1 MAEEQTQAVEQ
12 TQEPVQ
18 QEQPKENVSHETQE
32 ATTTEPSPR
41 PEYIPEKFWNTDK
54 GEVNMEEFGKS
65 YTNLEKYVGGKKE
78 ELRDQI
84 VDELQQEAIAERPEK
99 VEGYELPKL
108 PEGVTEEIVNANPMT
123 EWWKNFCFEN
133 AYDQE
138 VFEEG
143 VNKYVDMYV
152 GNQVDVDAEK
162 EKLGENADAR
172 LDAVNNWASTF
183 FTPEQYEA
191 ISGTLGQSVDGIE
204 ALEKMMNANK
214 QTISNAQNFTQ
225 PERPLTLEDVR
236 SMMKDKRY
244 FDPKERDESY
254 VKKVDDAFARLY
266 RG

>member
-1 MAEEQTQAVEQ
+1 MAEEQTQPVEQ
-12 TQEPVQ
+12 TQEQPVQ
-18 QEQPKENVSHETQE
+18 QENVSNETQE

-41 PEYIPEKFWNTDK
+41 PEYVPEKFWNVDK
-54 GEVNMEEFGKS
+54 GEINMEEFGKS

-78 ELRDQI
+78 ELREQI

-123 EWWKNFCFEN
+123 DWWKNFCYEN

-138 VFEEG
+138 TFEEG
-143 VNKYVDMYV
+143 VNKYVDMYM

-183 FTPEQYEA
+183 FYT
-191 ISGTLGQSVDGIE
+191 
-204 ALEKMMNANK
+204 
-214 QTISNAQNFTQ
+214 
-225 PERPLTLEDVR
+225 
-236 SMMKDKRY
+236 
-244 FDPKERDESY
+244 
-254 VKKVDDAFARLY
+254 
-266 RG
+266 

>member
-1 MAEEQTQAVEQ
+1 MAEEQTQPVEQ
-12 TQEPVQ
+12 TQEQPVQ
-18 QEQPKENVSHETQE
+18 QENVSQETEQ

-41 PEYIPEKFWNTDK
+41 PEYIPEKFWNTEK
-54 GEVNMEEFGKS
+54 NEVNMEEFGKS
-65 YTNLEKYVGGKKE
+65 YTNLEKYVGGKE

-84 VDELQQEAIAERPEK
+84 VDELQQEAIADRPEK
-99 VEGYELPKL
+99 CEGYELPKL
-108 PEGVTEEIVNANPMT
+108 PEGVTEELVNANPMT
-123 EWWKNFCFEN
+123 DWWRNFCYEN

-138 VFEEG
+138 VFEDG
-143 VNKYVDMYV
+143 VNKYVDIYV
-152 GNQVDVDAEK
+152 GNQVDIDAEK

-172 LDAVNNWASTF
+172 LDAVNSWASTF

-204 ALEKMMNANK
+204 ALEKMMNSSK

-225 PERPLTLEDVR
+225 PERPLTIEDVR

>member
-1 MAEEQTQAVEQ
+1 MAEEQTQPVEQ
-12 TQEPVQ
+12 TQEQPVQ
-18 QEQPKENVSHETQE
+18 QENVSQETEQ

-41 PEYIPEKFWNTDK
+41 PDYIPEKFWNTEK
-54 GEVNMEEFGKS
+54 NEVNMEEFGKS
-65 YTNLEKYVGGKKE
+65 YTNLEKYVGGKRE

-84 VDELQQEAIAERPEK
+84 VDELQQEAIADRPES

-108 PEGVTEEIVNANPMT
+108 PEGVTEELVNANPMT
-123 EWWKNFCFEN
+123 DWWRNFCYEN

-138 VFEEG
+138 VFEDG

-152 GNQVDVDAEK
+152 GNQVDIDAEK

-172 LDAVNNWASTF
+172 LNAVNNWASSVF
-183 FTPEQYEA
+183 SPEQYEA
-191 ISGTLGQSVDGIE
+191 ISSTLGQSVDGIE
-204 ALEKMMNANK
+204 ALEKMMNMNK

-225 PERPLTLEDVR
+225 PERPLTIEDVR

-254 VKKVDDAFARLY
+254 VRKVDDAFARLY

>member
-1 MAEEQTQAVEQ
+1 MT
-12 TQEPVQ
+12 VQ
-18 QEQPKENVSHETQE
+18 SNE
-32 ATTTEPSPR
+32 
-41 PEYIPEKFWNTDK
+41 I
-54 GEVNMEEFGKS
+54 G
-65 YTNLEKYVGGKKE
+65 
-78 ELRDQI
+78 DQI

-108 PEGVTEEIVNANPMT
+108 PEGVTEELVNANPMT

-143 VNKYVDMYV
+143 VNKYVDMYL

-172 LDAVNNWASTF
+172 LDAVNNWASSVF
-183 FTPEQYEA
+183 SPEQYEA
-191 ISGTLGQSVDGIE
+191 ISASLGQTVDGIE
-204 ALEKMMNANK
+204 ALEKMMNLNK

-254 VKKVDDAFARLY
+254 VRKVDDAFARLY

>member
-1 MAEEQTQAVEQ
+1 MAEEQTQPVEQ
-12 TQEPVQ
+12 TQEQPVQ
-18 QEQPKENVSHETQE
+18 QENVSQETEQ

-41 PEYIPEKFWNTDK
+41 PEYIPEKFWNTEK
-54 GEVNMEEFGKS
+54 NEVNMEEFGKS
-65 YTNLEKYVGGKKE
+65 YSNLEKYVGGKKE

-84 VDELQQEAIAERPEK
+84 VDELQQEAIAERPEDIQ
-99 VEGYELPKL
+99 GYELPKL
-108 PEGVTEEIVNANPMT
+108 PEGVTEELVNTNPMT
-123 EWWKNFCFEN
+123 DWWRNFCYEN

-138 VFEEG
+138 VFQDG

-152 GNQVDVDAEK
+152 GNQVDIDSEK

-172 LDAVNNWASTF
+172 LNAVNNWASSV

-191 ISGTLGQSVDGIE
+191 ISSTLGQSVDGIE
-204 ALEKMMNANK
+204 ALEKMMNMNK

-225 PERPLTLEDVR
+225 PERPLTIEDVR

-254 VKKVDDAFARLY
+254 VRKVDDAFARLY

>member
-1 MAEEQTQAVEQ
+1 MAEEQTQPVEQ
-12 TQEPVQ
+12 TQEQPVQ
-18 QEQPKENVSHETQE
+18 QENVSHETQE

-41 PEYIPEKFWNTDK
+41 PEYIPEKFWNIDK

-108 PEGVTEEIVNANPMT
+108 PDGVTEELVNANPMT
-123 EWWKNFCFEN
+123 DWWRNFCYEN

-138 VFEEG
+138 VFEDG

-152 GNQVDVDAEK
+152 GNQVDIDAEK

-172 LDAVNNWASTF
+172 LDAVNNWASSVF
-183 FTPEQYEA
+183 SPEQYEA
-191 ISGTLGQSVDGIE
+191 ISSTLGQSVDGIE
-204 ALEKMMNANK
+204 ALEKMMNMNK

-225 PERPLTLEDVR
+225 PERPLTIEDVR

-254 VKKVDDAFARLY
+254 VRKVDDAFARLY

>member
-1 MAEEQTQAVEQ
+1 MAEEQTQPVEQ
-12 TQEPVQ
+12 TQEQPVQ
-18 QEQPKENVSHETQE
+18 QENVSHETQE

-65 YTNLEKYVGGKKE
+65 YTNLEKYVGGKK
-78 ELRDQI
+78 
-84 VDELQQEAIAERPEK
+84 DELQQEAIAERPEK

-108 PEGVTEEIVNANPMT
+108 PEGVTEELVNANPMT
-123 EWWKNFCFEN
+123 DWWRNFCYEN

-138 VFEEG
+138 VFEDG

-152 GNQVDVDAEK
+152 GNQVDIDAEK

-172 LDAVNNWASTF
+172 LDAVNNWASSVF
-183 FTPEQYEA
+183 SPEQYEA
-191 ISGTLGQSVDGIE
+191 ISSTLGQSVDGIE
-204 ALEKMMNANK
+204 ALEKMMNMNK

-225 PERPLTLEDVR
+225 PERPLTIEDVR

-244 FDPKERDESY
+244 YDPKDRDMNY
-254 VKKVDDAFARLY
+254 VKKVDEAFARLY
-266 RG
+266 R

>member
-1 MAEEQTQAVEQ
+1 MAEEQTQPVEQ
-12 TQEPVQ
+12 TQEQPVQ
-18 QEQPKENVSHETQE
+18 QENVSNETQE

-41 PEYIPEKFWNTDK
+41 PEYVPEKFWNVDK
-54 GEVNMEEFGKS
+54 GEINMEEFGKS

-78 ELRDQI
+78 ELREQI

-123 EWWKNFCFEN
+123 DWWKNFCYEN

-138 VFEEG
+138 TFEEG
-143 VNKYVDMYV
+143 VNKYVDMYM

-191 ISGTLGQSVDGIE
+191 ISGSLGQSVDGIE

-254 VKKVDDAFARLY
+254 VRKVDDAFARLY

>member
-1 MAEEQTQAVEQ
+1 MAEEQAQPVEQ
-12 TQEPVQ
+12 TQEQPVQ
-18 QEQPKENVSHETQE
+18 QENVSNETQE

-41 PEYIPEKFWNTDK
+41 PEYVPEKFWNVDK
-54 GEVNMEEFGKS
+54 GEINMEEFGKS

-78 ELRDQI
+78 ELREQI

-123 EWWKNFCFEN
+123 DWWKNFCYEN

-138 VFEEG
+138 TFEEG
-143 VNKYVDMYV
+143 VNKYVDMYM

-191 ISGTLGQSVDGIE
+191 ISGSLGQSVDGIE

-254 VKKVDDAFARLY
+254 VRKVDDAFARLY

>member
-1 MAEEQTQAVEQ
+1 MAEEQTQPVEQ

-41 PEYIPEKFWNTDK
+41 PEYIPEKFWNIDK

-123 EWWKNFCFEN
+123 DWWKNFCYEN

-138 VFEEG
+138 TFEEG
-143 VNKYVDMYV
+143 VNKYVDMYL
-152 GNQVDVDAEK
+152 GNQIDINAEK

-204 ALEKMMNANK
+204 ALEKMMNANR
-214 QTISNAQNFTQ
+214 QTISNAQNFTH

-244 FDPKERDESY
+244 FDPKERDASY
-254 VKKVDDAFARLY
+254 VRKVDDAFASLY

>member
-1 MAEEQTQAVEQ
+1 MAEEQTQPVEQ
-12 TQEPVQ
+12 TQEQPVQ
-18 QEQPKENVSHETQE
+18 QENVSNETQE

-41 PEYIPEKFWNTDK
+41 PEYVPEKFWNVDK
-54 GEVNMEEFGKS
+54 GEINMEEFGKS

-78 ELRDQI
+78 ELREQI

-123 EWWKNFCFEN
+123 DWWKNFCYEN

-138 VFEEG
+138 TFEEG
-143 VNKYVDMYV
+143 VNKYVDMYM

-254 VKKVDDAFARLY
+254 VRKVDDAFARLY

>member
-1 MAEEQTQAVEQ
+1 MAEEQTQTVEQ
-12 TQEPVQ
+12 TQEQPVQ
-18 QEQPKENVSHETQE
+18 QENVSQETEQ

-41 PEYIPEKFWNTDK
+41 PEYIPEKFWNTEK
-54 GEVNMEEFGKS
+54 NEVNMEEFGKS
-65 YTNLEKYVGGKKE
+65 YSNLEKYVGGKKE

-84 VDELQQEAIAERPEK
+84 VDELQQEAIAERPEDIQ
-99 VEGYELPKL
+99 GYELPKL
-108 PEGVTEEIVNANPMT
+108 PDGVTEELVNANPMT
-123 EWWKNFCFEN
+123 DWWRNFCYEN

-138 VFEEG
+138 VFEDG

-152 GNQVDVDAEK
+152 GNQVDIDSEK

-172 LDAVNNWASTF
+172 LNAVNNWASSV

-191 ISGTLGQSVDGIE
+191 ISSTLGQSVDGIE
-204 ALEKMMNANK
+204 ALEKMMNMNK

-225 PERPLTLEDVR
+225 PERPLTIEDVR

-254 VKKVDDAFARLY
+254 VRKVDDAFARLY

>member
-1 MAEEQTQAVEQ
+1 MAEEQTQPVEQ

-41 PEYIPEKFWNTDK
+41 PEYIPEKFWNIDK

-123 EWWKNFCFEN
+123 DWWKNFCYEN

-138 VFEEG
+138 TFEEG
-143 VNKYVDMYV
+143 VNKYVDMYL
-152 GNQVDVDAEK
+152 GNQIDINAEK

-204 ALEKMMNANK
+204 ALEKMMNANR

-254 VKKVDDAFARLY
+254 VIKVDDAFARLY